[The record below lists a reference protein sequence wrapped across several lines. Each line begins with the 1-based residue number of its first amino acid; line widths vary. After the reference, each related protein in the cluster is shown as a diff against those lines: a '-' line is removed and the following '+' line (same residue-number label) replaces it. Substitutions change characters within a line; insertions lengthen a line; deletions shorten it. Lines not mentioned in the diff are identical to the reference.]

1 MNPLYKPLFLSF
13 TIIIIAIGCDN
24 QRDTERSGDSDPN
37 GNYAPQEVCDA
48 VDDLGASLDALEDSE
63 SLAEYRAA
71 YSKVRQDSQKL
82 REAGGSKY
90 AVECD
95 AFDKAL
101 NEFGESLN
109 SFGDGG
115 VISGLLSLAGDAAEL
130 AAAGELLDEAIDCPG
145 I

>member
-37 GNYAPQEVCDA
+37 GNYAPQEV
-48 VDDLGASLDALEDSE
+48 
-63 SLAEYRAA
+63 Y
-71 YSKVRQDSQKL
+71 SQKL